1 MQAASPILIDVRM
14 GGRLVTIPGSR
25 DEMCSTI
32 LDKLDL
38 DIDQFYL
45 MLNGKLLQWGRV
57 LGDYDVSER
66 FTIQVLPILRGGGT
80 FFSFLVHSFFLF
92 DPKLLLLLYMS
103 SSLRSFCFVSNFS
116 FTLSNC
122 ICYIKARCVFVI
134 VL

>member
-32 LDKLDL
+32 SDKLDL

-66 FTIQVLPILRGGGT
+66 CTIQVLPILRGGGT
-80 FFSFLVHSFFLF
+80 FFSFLVHFFF
-92 DPKLLLLLYMS
+92 
-103 SSLRSFCFVSNFS
+103 RSKI
-116 FTLSNC
+116 TAAT
-122 ICYIKARCVFVI
+122 IHAPHP
-134 VL
+134 

>member
-1 MQAASPILIDVRM
+1 MLRQQRAVRPYGYGLTLQGGLRRKMQAASPILIDVRM

-57 LGDYDVSER
+57 PGDYDVSER

-80 FFSFLVHSFFLF
+80 FFSFLVHFFF
-92 DPKLLLLLYMS
+92 
-103 SSLRSFCFVSNFS
+103 RSKITAAS
-116 FTLSNC
+116 
-122 ICYIKARCVFVI
+122 IHAPHP
-134 VL
+134 